1 MTTTALRRSYSSSP
15 VAITE
20 SPVAARAS
28 RGAIVVVGGGHAGL
42 QTAASLRASGFHG
55 PLVLVSGEGVAPYAR
70 PPLSRHF
77 LSGVVEPADLALRG
91 DGFYTASGIYLVLGD
106 PAIRID
112 RKNRYVELASSRR
125 LPYHQLV
132 LAQGARPRPLRVSGA
147 HLSGV
152 LPLRTLADARALRSW
167 LARSSRVVVAGAGF
181 IGLEVA
187 AAARGLGCEVT
198 IVESRR
204 RVMARAVTAQTAE
217 HLAEVHRRNGV
228 RLVLGQ
234 TVTAVHGDRSGRVR
248 EVVSSDGGRH
258 AADLVVV
265 GTGVLPDTGLAS
277 AAGLTVD
284 DGIVVDEYMRT
295 GDPSIYAVG
304 DCARY
309 PSAHTGS
316 SARIESVQ
324 NAVETAKV
332 AAANLIGHHR
342 PMTAT
347 SRRSIELY
355 AQRIQI
361 AGVGDGHDALTT
373 VGDPD
378 GGSFS
383 VFCFRRGR
391 LAAVESVNRP
401 DDHAMAYRLLAAGQP
416 VRIED
421 VRGPGFE
428 PRRLLERAL
437 QAAA

>member
-1 MTTTALRRSYSSSP
+1 
-15 VAITE
+15 
-20 SPVAARAS
+20 
-28 RGAIVVVGGGHAGL
+28 
-42 QTAASLRASGFHG
+42 
-55 PLVLVSGEGVAPYAR
+55 VLVAGEGVAPYAR

-91 DGFYTASGIYLVLGD
+91 DNFYTASGIYLVLGD

-132 LAQGARPRPLRVSGA
+132 LALGARPRPLRVSGA

-152 LPLRTLADARALRSW
+152 LTLRTLAEARALRSW

-198 IVESRR
+198 VVESRR
-204 RVMARAVTAQTAE
+204 NVMARALTGQTSE
-217 HLAEVHRRNGV
+217 HVAEVHRRNGV
-228 RLVLGQ
+228 RLLLGH
-234 TVTAVHGDRSGRVR
+234 TVTAIHGDSSGRVR

-258 AADLVVV
+258 AADLVVA
-265 GTGVLPDTGLAS
+265 GIGVLPETGLAS
-277 AAGLTVD
+277 AAGLPLD

-295 GDPSIYAVG
+295 ADPSIYAVG

-309 PSAHTGS
+309 PSIHTGAP
-316 SARIESVQ
+316 ARLESVQ
-324 NAVETAKV
+324 NAVETGKV
-332 AAANLIGHHR
+332 AAANLLGHHR
-342 PMTAT
+342 PMTAV
-347 SRRSIELY
+347 SRRSVEQY
-355 AQRIQI
+355 TQRIQI
-361 AGVGDGHDALTT
+361 AGVSDGHDAVATI
-373 VGDPD
+373 GDPD
-378 GGSFS
+378 GDSFS

-401 DDHAMAYRLLAAGQP
+401 DDHALAYRLLAAGQP
-416 VRIED
+416 IRLED
-421 VRGPGFE
+421 VRSPGFE